1 MSTECLSGGCSVTLE
16 QERRYN
22 QLVQRPGQQQQQL
35 LLLVVMVIAAA
46 V

>member
-16 QERRYN
+16 QERCYN
-22 QLVQRPGQQQQQL
+22 QLGQSRMLLLLL
-35 LLLVVMVIAAA
+35 LLLVVVVVIAAA